1 MTFATGPRTLC
12 LVLLFLV
19 AGSAW
24 AEDNPPDSAL
34 KRAVDTALESHID
47 STTDSTTDSTLE
59 NTSAPAADALPALAP
74 SPTDKASPNKDQ
86 TALTNSDASS
96 TFRNMPARSPENINW
111 AMLILSLLLI
121 VGLIMLIAFI
131 VKRFGGL
138 RMMGGRDMK
147 VVAAMP
153 VGTREKVAVIDVKGQ
168 QILVGITPHHISH
181 LHTFDEA
188 VVDQLPASRDS
199 DFAKKL
205 QGLLNQK
212 GSQKHESS

>member
-1 MTFATGPRTLC
+1 MTFAPLPILLC
-12 LVLLFLV
+12 LALLIGGHDVRAENLG
-19 AGSAW
+19 AG
-24 AEDNPPDSAL
+24 
-34 KRAVDTALESHID
+34 ESVPL
-47 STTDSTTDSTLE
+47 SSEPES
-59 NTSAPAADALPALAP
+59 
-74 SPTDKASPNKDQ
+74 
-86 TALTNSDASS
+86 TALTQTQANTESEASS
-96 TFRNMPARSPENINW
+96 QDSLSDSQASATFRAMPARNPENINW

-188 VVDQLPASRDS
+188 VVDTTPSAADS

-212 GSQKHESS
+212 GTQKHESS